1 MKLTE
6 EQKAELKQL
15 KNMPGWKVLL
25 EIEKEAND
33 ELYRRL
39 ATFDIDNEQD
49 RATIKVRQ
57 QYSRARNDFFWDTE
71 KHLREVYQNKMRGV
85 DY

>member
-6 EQKAELKQL
+6 EQKQELKQL

-25 EIEKEAND
+25 DIEKEAND

-39 ATFDIDNEQD
+39 ATFDVDNEKD
-49 RATIKVRQ
+49 RETIKIWQ
-57 QYSRARNDFFWDTE
+57 QYSRARNDFFNNTE
-71 KHLREVYQNKMRGV
+71 KHIREVYENKIAGV

>member
-39 ATFDIDNEQD
+39 ATFNIDNEQD
-49 RATIKVRQ
+49 RTTIKIWQ
-57 QYSRARNDFFWDTE
+57 QYSRARNDFFQNTE
-71 KHLREVYQNKMRGV
+71 KHIREVYQNKIQGV

>member
-1 MKLTE
+1 MKLTQ
-6 EQKAELKQL
+6 EQKESLKQL
-15 KNMPGWKVLL
+15 KNMPWWKVLL

-39 ATFDIDNEQD
+39 ATFDIDNEKD
-49 RATIKVRQ
+49 RTTIKIWQ
-57 QYSRARNDFFWDTE
+57 QYSKAREDFFQNTE
-71 KHLREVYQNKMRGV
+71 KHIREVYQNKIAGV

>member
-1 MKLTE
+1 MKLNTE
-6 EQKAELKQL
+6 QQENLKQL

-39 ATFDIDNEQD
+39 ATFNIDNEQD
-49 RATIKVRQ
+49 RATIKIWQ
-57 QYSRARNDFFWDTE
+57 QYSKAREDFF
-71 KHLREVYQNKMRGV
+71 
-85 DY
+85 

>member
-1 MKLTE
+1 MILND
-6 EQKAELKQL
+6 EQKQELKQL

-25 EIEKEAND
+25 DIEKEAND

-49 RATIKVRQ
+49 RTTIKVWQ
-57 QYSRARNDFFWDTE
+57 QYSRARNDFFQNTE
-71 KHLREVYQNKMRGV
+71 KHIREVYQNKIQGV

>member
-6 EQKAELKQL
+6 EQKQELKQL

-49 RATIKVRQ
+49 RTTIKIWQ
-57 QYSRARNDFFWDTE
+57 QYSRARNDFFQNTE
-71 KHLREVYQNKMRGV
+71 KHIREVYHNKIQGV

>member
-6 EQKAELKQL
+6 EQKQELKQL

-25 EIEKEAND
+25 DIEKEAND

-49 RATIKVRQ
+49 RTTIKVWQ
-57 QYSRARNDFFWDTE
+57 QYSRARNDFFQNTE
-71 KHLREVYQNKMRGV
+71 KHIREVYQNKIQGV

>member
-1 MKLTE
+1 MKLND
-6 EQKAELKQL
+6 EQKQELKQL

-25 EIEKEAND
+25 DIEKEAND

-49 RATIKVRQ
+49 RITIKVWQ
-57 QYSRARNDFFWDTE
+57 QYSRARNDFFQNTE
-71 KHLREVYQNKMRGV
+71 KHIREVYQNKIQGV

>member
-6 EQKAELKQL
+6 EQKQELKQL

-25 EIEKEAND
+25 DIEKDAND

-49 RATIKVRQ
+49 RITIKVWQ
-57 QYSRARNDFFWDTE
+57 QYSRARNDFFQNTE
-71 KHLREVYQNKMRGV
+71 KHIREVYQNKIQGV

>member
-1 MKLTE
+1 MKLTQ
-6 EQKAELKQL
+6 EQKESLKQL
-15 KNMPGWKVLL
+15 KNMPWWKVLL

-39 ATFDIDNEQD
+39 ATFNVDNEQD
-49 RATIKVRQ
+49 RTTIKVWQ
-57 QYSRARNDFFWDTE
+57 QYSKAREDFFQNTE
-71 KHLREVYQNKMRGV
+71 KHIREVYQNKIAGV

>member
-1 MKLTE
+1 MKLND
-6 EQKAELKQL
+6 EQKQELKQL

-25 EIEKEAND
+25 DIEKEAND

-49 RATIKVRQ
+49 RTTIKVWQ
-57 QYSRARNDFFWDTE
+57 QYSRARNDFFQNTE
-71 KHLREVYQNKMRGV
+71 KHIREVYQNKIQGV

>member
-49 RATIKVRQ
+49 RTTIKIWQ
-57 QYSRARNDFFWDTE
+57 QYSRARNDFFQNTE
-71 KHLREVYQNKMRGV
+71 KHIREVYQNKIQGV